1 MKIECP
7 NCFSELQLVE
17 VVVDTKKLKN
27 VDYYQQQLN
36 EIQQRKAQLKEIRDK
51 TYEKIFTTTKAVNIG
66 FIAERIIPALDTF
79 EYNHRDCRSTGGD
92 PIDYVIFKG
101 LSEGNVTEIIFVDVK
116 TGGAVLTPRQK
127 EIKDVINVQKN
138 VKFRTF

>member
-1 MKIECP
+1 M
-7 NCFSELQLVE
+7 
-17 VVVDTKKLKN
+17 
-27 VDYYQQQLN
+27 
-36 EIQQRKAQLKEIRDK
+36 
-51 TYEKIFTTTKAVNIG
+51 
-66 FIAERIIPALDTF
+66 
-79 EYNHRDCRSTGGD
+79 DCRSTGGD